1 MNYNNMDYN
10 INDSDNLLI
19 ALIFVLIGEFLNV
32 LNTLDFLQGSA
43 YIFTILIGIDTLTG
57 NLLKK
62 NIKMLINKLK
72 TKIKW

>member
-1 MNYNNMDYN
+1 MDYN